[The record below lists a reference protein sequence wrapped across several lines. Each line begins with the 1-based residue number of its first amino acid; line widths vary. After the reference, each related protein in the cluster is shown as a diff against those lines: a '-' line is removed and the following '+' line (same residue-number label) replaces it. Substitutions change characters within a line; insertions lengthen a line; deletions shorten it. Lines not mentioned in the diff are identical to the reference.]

1 MTTAS
6 GTTLSLEQN
15 QPSSSRRCAQPLR
28 FADGTQLCGWALW
41 QNGTDSFLGLAP
53 VAVFGDIPYALPP
66 VGPLRFEPASQWSLP
81 WSDVRDARHR
91 GAQCSAPDRYSD
103 NSTFRASHGMQDAHN
118 YYNWFGRTLEP
129 KQSED
134 CLNLEVHTPLPLL
147 ESIQAVGES
156 LPPPPRAHS
165 CGVNMC

>member
-1 MTTAS
+1 MC
-6 GTTLSLEQN
+6 G
-15 QPSSSRRCAQPLR
+15 PS
-28 FADGTQLCGWALW
+28 W
-41 QNGTDSFLGLAP
+41 QNGTNAFLGVAP
-53 VAVFGDIPYALPP
+53 VAVFANIPYALPP

-91 GAQCSAPDRYSD
+91 GAQCPQPDRNSV
-103 NSTFRASHGMQDAHN
+103 NSTYHASHWPGKPDN
-118 YYNWFGRTLEP
+118 NFYEWFGQMLVPEHA
-129 KQSED
+129 ED
-134 CLNLEVHTPLPLL
+134 CLNLEVITPLPLL